1 MSALSIRQTLT
12 AIGVNLTTS
21 FGASGG
27 TPPYVYSVRA
37 NGAGGTIDQDGTYT
51 APPVVNGGLYG
62 PPQKLYDTIQVRDA
76 NKNIAT
82 AKVLIGN
89 ALLLFCDVIQN
100 QLGLPDGRVYL
111 WDQKIMEPDDAGIYV
126 AVSVLSCKP
135 FANTNAPDGAGAGFD
150 SRQSV
155 NMYAQLQL
163 DVISRNTEAR
173 DRKEE
178 VIMALKSDYARQQ
191 MAANSF
197 GIGELPPGSQFLNL
211 SHQDGAA
218 IPYRFAIQVAMQYFY
233 VKTQA
238 VQFFDSFATPQVVTN
253 P

>member
-1 MSALSIRQTLT
+1 MSALVLFQTLS

-27 TPPYVYSVRA
+27 TPPYTYSVRP
-37 NGAGGTIDQDGTYT
+37 NGAGGTITSDGTYT
-51 APPVVNGGLYG
+51 APPVVNGGTYG
-62 PPQKLYDTIQVRDA
+62 PPKQIYDVIQVRDA
-76 NKNIAT
+76 AKNIAT
-82 AKVLIGN
+82 AKVLVGN
-89 ALLLFCDVIQN
+89 PLLLFCDVIQN

-111 WDQKIMEPDDAGIYV
+111 WDQKITEPTDAGLYV

-135 FANTNAPDGAGAGFD
+135 FANTNDPNGSGDGID
-150 SRQSV
+150 SLQSV

-163 DVISRNTEAR
+163 DIISRDTEAR

-178 VIMALKSDYARQQ
+178 VILALKSDYARQQ

-197 GIGELPPGSQFLNL
+197 GIGELPPGSQFVNL

-218 IPYRFAIQVAMQYFY
+218 IPYRFAISVAMQYFY
-233 VKTQA
+233 VKNQA
-238 VQFFDSFATPQVVTN
+238 VPFFDSFATPQVVTN